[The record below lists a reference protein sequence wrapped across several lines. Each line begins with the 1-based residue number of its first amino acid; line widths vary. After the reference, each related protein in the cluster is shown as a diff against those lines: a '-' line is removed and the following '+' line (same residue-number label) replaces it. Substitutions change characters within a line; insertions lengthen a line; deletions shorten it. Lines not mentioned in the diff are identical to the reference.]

1 MRIRHTPALGWI
13 WLSLLLCSAGAWADA
28 ALVSDKSGIRFIS
41 VKNAAVAEV
50 HHFRNLSGVMD
61 DEGHVNITI
70 PLVNVETLI
79 PIRNER
85 MREMFFETGLFPSAE
100 IETDI
105 DMVALGE
112 LKSGDYTAMKVLFR
126 LELHGKS
133 QMLETTVGVSRL
145 GDEIHVGTLE
155 PLVLNTA
162 NYGLLEGVDRLRKVA
177 GLKSIAT
184 AVPVTANLV
193 FQL

>member
-1 MRIRHTPALGWI
+1 MRSRHTPTLSWI
-13 WLSLLLCSAGAWADA
+13 CLSLLLCGAGAWADA
-28 ALVSDKSGIRFIS
+28 SLVSDKSGIRFIS

-50 HHFRNLSGVMD
+50 HHFRNLSGGMD
-61 DEGHVNITI
+61 EEGHLSITI
-70 PLVNVETLI
+70 PLVDVETLI

-105 DMVALGE
+105 DMAALGE

-162 NYGLLEGVDRLRKVA
+162 NFGLLEGVDRLREVA